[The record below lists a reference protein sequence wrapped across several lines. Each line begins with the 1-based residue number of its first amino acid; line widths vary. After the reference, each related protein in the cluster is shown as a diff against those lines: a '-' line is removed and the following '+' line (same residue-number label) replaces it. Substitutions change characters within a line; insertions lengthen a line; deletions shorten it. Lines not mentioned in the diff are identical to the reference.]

1 MAKDELAGR
10 RVKCPKCSQ
19 VLAIPGKAL
28 AGAAAGASGSSSAGH
43 ESRSRMLDLLDDV
56 GVKKVT
62 LGPTCPACGAEL
74 QSTAIICV
82 ECGYNVATG
91 EKLET
96 EVDTDTGIV
105 AVGVTD
111 VDRVMAKAEESINE
125 MPITAAEQDF
135 GDGPDSYL
143 IAVGALSVL
152 AALVILGLGVVLLM
166 DALTS
171 EIRPA
176 VISSVA
182 SLGVALLCA
191 IWISIIAFR
200 TDALQGMACVISG
213 GLWCI
218 PFGFMQG
225 RATLLPA
232 VVQLAAVL
240 ISAFSFWYMWRTG
253 S

>member
-1 MAKDELAGR
+1 
-10 RVKCPKCSQ
+10 
-19 VLAIPGKAL
+19 
-28 AGAAAGASGSSSAGH
+28 
-43 ESRSRMLDLLDDV
+43 
-56 GVKKVT
+56 
-62 LGPTCPACGAEL
+62 
-74 QSTAIICV
+74 
-82 ECGYNVATG
+82 
-91 EKLET
+91 
-96 EVDTDTGIV
+96 
-105 AVGVTD
+105 
-111 VDRVMAKAEESINE
+111 
-125 MPITAAEQDF
+125 
-135 GDGPDSYL
+135 
-143 IAVGALSVL
+143 VL